1 MKRLEYRDTQD
12 VQLACKL
19 LSLLHQF
26 PILHIQNLSHTEAVV
41 VQDSE
46 SGNIRRRTAERI
58 YLNMSATVNLL
69 QARMRAC
76 WRVPE
81 RRVSPSVQNATLN
94 LVFYMV
100 R

>member
-1 MKRLEYRDTQD
+1 
-12 VQLACKL
+12 
-19 LSLLHQF
+19 
-26 PILHIQNLSHTEAVV
+26 
-41 VQDSE
+41 
-46 SGNIRRRTAERI
+46 
-58 YLNMSATVNLL
+58 VNLL